1 MSVKSLN
8 LYDLKELSLQNEGL
22 ALIEMLQNF
31 GVLHN
36 APKCIRG
43 HKMTLTREEA
53 SLDKFKWKCREK
65 QTKKKKLATIGKY

>member
-1 MSVKSLN
+1 MSVNSLN
-8 LYDLKELSLQNEGL
+8 LYDLKELSLKNDGL

-31 GVLHN
+31 GALHN

-43 HKMTLTREEA
+43 HNMTLTRDEA

-65 QTKKKKLATIGKY
+65 QAKRIKNCNYR